1 MLSSHASDTSV
12 TGSRGRYRDGY
23 EGDEPTEEEW
33 AKAQADYECAAASIF
48 LGERRCE

>member
-23 EGDEPTEEEW
+23 EGDEPTEV
-33 AKAQADYECAAASIF
+33 ASGRQVYACRVECNAA
-48 LGERRCE
+48 G